1 MKIELFDAYSIR
13 ARLSVTIILLS
24 PVILSLFLCFQSAFT
39 TLSSAVI
46 IMVLLAFANYLPV
59 IQRSVGKKKYTT
71 PDYAA
76 QYLLPTDNTL
86 DSATKER
93 YYKKLAVLDASF
105 SGLSDTNNPDLSEK
119 IASAV
124 LFLREKTRDC
134 RLVLEE
140 NITYGFCKNLQSA
153 KPFGIAMC
161 ILTDTL
167 LIIYAAIKCS
177 SLSDISLRLWFA
189 LAVNFGILLFWVGF
203 VKETNR
209 DAAAK
214 RYAKALISAIDSL

>member
-1 MKIELFDAYSIR
+1 MKIELFDAYNIR

-46 IMVLLAFANYLPV
+46 ILVLLAFANYLPV
-59 IQRSVGKKKYTT
+59 LQRAAGEKKNTT

-76 QYLLPTDNTL
+76 QYLLPTDNTF
-86 DSATKER
+86 DSVTKER
-93 YYKKLAVLDASF
+93 YYKKLAELDNVF
-105 SGLSDTNNPDLSEK
+105 SGLKDANNPDLC
-119 IASAV
+119 ANTTSAV
-124 LFLREKTRDC
+124 SFLREKTRDC
-134 RLVLEE
+134 RLVQEE
-140 NITYGFCKNLQSA
+140 NIIYGFCKNLQSA

-161 ILTDTL
+161 ILTDAL

-177 SLSDISLRLWFA
+177 SLSDMSLRLWFT
-189 LAVNFGILLFWVGF
+189 LAVNFVILLFWIFF
-203 VKETNR
+203 VKERNR

>member
-1 MKIELFDAYSIR
+1 MKIELFDAYNIR

-46 IMVLLAFANYLPV
+46 ILVLLAFANYLPV
-59 IQRSVGKKKYTT
+59 LQRAVGKKKRATL
-71 PDYAA
+71 DYAA
-76 QYLLPTDNTL
+76 QYLLPTDNAF

-93 YYKKLAVLDASF
+93 YYKKLADLDVSF
-105 SGLSDTNNPDLSEK
+105 SGLSDINNPDLSEK

-140 NITYGFCKNLQSA
+140 NITYGFCKNLQSS
-153 KPFGIAMC
+153 KPIGIGMC
-161 ILTDTL
+161 IITDVL
-167 LIIYAAIKCS
+167 LGTYATIKYS
-177 SLSDISLRLWFA
+177 SASDVPLRLWFA
-189 LAVNFGILLFWVGF
+189 LAVNVIILLFWLVL
-203 VKETNR
+203 VKVKNC

-214 RYAKALISAIDSL
+214 RYAKALVSAIDSL